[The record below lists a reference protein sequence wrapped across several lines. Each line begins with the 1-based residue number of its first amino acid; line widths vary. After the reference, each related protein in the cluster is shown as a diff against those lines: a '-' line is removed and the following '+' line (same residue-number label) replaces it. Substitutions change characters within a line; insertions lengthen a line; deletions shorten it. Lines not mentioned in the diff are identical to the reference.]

1 MRRPNFK
8 QHIKEIVYLV
18 FYKFKIS
25 IKDEK
30 IFLIGIMI
38 LSVVSGF
45 AQNVATTKN
54 LKEQQQ
60 VLDLTAKL
68 NALELELEKKKL
80 GNNAL
85 TSKAAGVNTEAN
97 ITTTDFS
104 TSDPSTTVKEA
115 KGTIKKLK
123 ETKEIN
129 KNLAKSQSELTKLEK
144 KITKLKT
151 KIDQL
156 NKKIQF
162 TNK

>member
-45 AQNVATTKN
+45 AQNVATIKN

-80 GNNAL
+80 ENNAL

-129 KNLAKSQSELTKLEK
+129 KKLAKLEK

>member
-45 AQNVATTKN
+45 AQNVATIKN

-80 GNNAL
+80 ENKAL
-85 TSKAAGVNTEAN
+85 TSKVAGVNTDAN

-123 ETKEIN
+123 ETKETN
-129 KNLAKSQSELTKLEK
+129 KKLAKLEK

>member
-1 MRRPNFK
+1 MKR
-8 QHIKEIVYLV
+8 
-18 FYKFKIS
+18 
-25 IKDEK
+25 

-38 LSVVSGF
+38 LSVASGF
-45 AQNVATTKN
+45 AQNVATVNN

-80 GNNAL
+80 ENNAL
-85 TSKAAGVNTEAN
+85 TSKAAGVNTDAN

-104 TSDPSTTVKEA
+104 TSDPSSTVKEA

-129 KNLAKSQSELTKLEK
+129 KKLAKSQSELAKLEK

-151 KIDQL
+151 KIDKL

-162 TNK
+162 INK

>member
-45 AQNVATTKN
+45 AQNVATIKN

-80 GNNAL
+80 ENNAL
-85 TSKAAGVNTEAN
+85 TSKAAGVNTDAN

-129 KNLAKSQSELTKLEK
+129 KKLAKLEK

>member
-45 AQNVATTKN
+45 TQNVATIKN

-68 NALELELEKKKL
+68 NALELELENK
-80 GNNAL
+80 AL
-85 TSKAAGVNTEAN
+85 TSKAAGVNTDAN
-97 ITTTDFS
+97 ITTTD
-104 TSDPSTTVKEA
+104 
-115 KGTIKKLK
+115 
-123 ETKEIN
+123 
-129 KNLAKSQSELTKLEK
+129 SQHQIL
-144 KITKLKT
+144 
-151 KIDQL
+151 QL
-156 NKKIQF
+156 L
-162 TNK
+162 

>member
-1 MRRPNFK
+1 LRRPNFK

-45 AQNVATTKN
+45 AQNVATIKN

-80 GNNAL
+80 ENNAL
-85 TSKAAGVNTEAN
+85 TSKAAGVNTDAN

-129 KNLAKSQSELTKLEK
+129 KKLAKLEK

>member
-1 MRRPNFK
+1 MRQPKFK

-45 AQNVATTKN
+45 AQNVATIKN

-80 GNNAL
+80 ENKAL
-85 TSKAAGVNTEAN
+85 TSKVAGVNTDAN

-129 KNLAKSQSELTKLEK
+129 KKLAKLEK

>member
-1 MRRPNFK
+1 
-8 QHIKEIVYLV
+8 
-18 FYKFKIS
+18 
-25 IKDEK
+25 
-30 IFLIGIMI
+30 MI

-45 AQNVATTKN
+45 AQNVATIKN

-80 GNNAL
+80 ENNAL

-97 ITTTDFS
+97 ITTTDFLNIRS
-104 TSDPSTTVKEA
+104 FNYRKEA
-115 KGTIKKLK
+115 RVLLRNLKKQKRSIRTWLRV
-123 ETKEIN
+123 N
-129 KNLAKSQSELTKLEK
+129 QSWLRLEK

>member
-30 IFLIGIMI
+30 IFLIGIII

-45 AQNVATTKN
+45 AQNVATIKN

-80 GNNAL
+80 ENKAL
-85 TSKAAGVNTEAN
+85 TSKVAGVNTDAN

-129 KNLAKSQSELTKLEK
+129 KKLAKLEK

>member
-45 AQNVATTKN
+45 AQNVATIKN

-80 GNNAL
+80 ENKAL
-85 TSKAAGVNTEAN
+85 TSKVAGVNTDAN

-129 KNLAKSQSELTKLEK
+129 KKLAKLEK

>member
-1 MRRPNFK
+1 MKR
-8 QHIKEIVYLV
+8 
-18 FYKFKIS
+18 
-25 IKDEK
+25 

-38 LSVVSGF
+38 LSVASGF
-45 AQNVATTKN
+45 AQNVATVNN

-80 GNNAL
+80 ENKAL
-85 TSKAAGVNTEAN
+85 TSKVAGVNTDAN

-104 TSDPSTTVKEA
+104 TSDPSSTVKEA

-129 KNLAKSQSELTKLEK
+129 KKLAKLEK